1 MRRSSTGSRRIV
13 IIRPTGRH
21 RLKWAPKHIPEI
33 MLAVWQHLV
42 LSVSSVLIGLVIALA
57 LGIVCARRQ
66 RLYAFALTVTNI
78 IFVIPSLALFA
89 LLIPFLGL
97 GMEPALVGLS
107 SYCLLILLRNVVTG
121 LRGVPADVLDA
132 ADGMGYGHWQRL
144 LRIELPL
151 ALPLIVS
158 GTRIALVTVIGIATV
173 AAFIDGGGLGTIILI
188 GIDQEYVE
196 KILVGGILTAL
207 LAVIFD
213 LVLASAEK
221 ALIRWQ

>member
-1 MRRSSTGSRRIV
+1 MN
-13 IIRPTGRH
+13 
-21 RLKWAPKHIPEI
+21 WAPKHIPEI
-33 MLAVWQHLV
+33 ALAVWQHLV
-42 LSVSSVLIGLVIALA
+42 LSVSSVLIGLVIALV
-57 LGIVCARRQ
+57 LGIVCARRAK
-66 RLYAFALTVTNI
+66 LYAFALTITNI

-89 LLIPFLGL
+89 LLIPFVGL
-97 GMEPALVGLS
+97 GTEPALIGLS

-132 ADGMGYGHWQRL
+132 ANGMGYGPWQRL
-144 LRIELPL
+144 FHIELPL

-158 GTRIALVTVIGIATV
+158 GARIALVTVIGIATV

-188 GIDQEYVE
+188 GIDQEYPE

-213 LVLASAEK
+213 FLLTWAEK
-221 ALIRWQ
+221 RLVGWR